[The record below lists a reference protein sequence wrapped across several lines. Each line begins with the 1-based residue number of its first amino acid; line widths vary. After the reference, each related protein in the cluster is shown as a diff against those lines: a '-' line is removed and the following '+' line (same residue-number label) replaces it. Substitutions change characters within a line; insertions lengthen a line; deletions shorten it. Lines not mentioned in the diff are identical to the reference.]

1 MLGASEWHAAK
12 WLNPHLNSRM
22 QLLENYMKYSKTF
35 PYATIKI
42 ELDREV
48 KKLGRGST
56 SYKDLRYCVKIIYP
70 GGSQTWFC
78 DSTLKKLFKHIKEEM
93 YI

>member
-1 MLGASEWHAAK
+1 MKMAK
-12 WLNPHLNSRM
+12 
-22 QLLENYMKYSKTF
+22 NYKTF

-42 ELDREV
+42 ALDREV
-48 KKLGRGST
+48 KKLGRDST

-70 GGSQTWFC
+70 GNAQTWFC
-78 DSTLKKLFKHIKEEM
+78 DTTLKKLFKHIKEIM